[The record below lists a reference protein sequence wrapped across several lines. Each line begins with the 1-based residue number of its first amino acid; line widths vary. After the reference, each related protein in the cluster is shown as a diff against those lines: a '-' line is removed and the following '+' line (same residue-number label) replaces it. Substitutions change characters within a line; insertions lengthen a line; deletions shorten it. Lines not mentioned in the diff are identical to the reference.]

1 MTAIGTK
8 LERLKWE
15 QDVENV
21 GNLSQLNTKGFF
33 KHQAL
38 VVQKLDSAIQ
48 PLNHYP
54 VNKY

>member
-1 MTAIGTK
+1 MGTGRGK
-8 LERLKWE
+8 CGQLESTQHEL
-15 QDVENV
+15 
-21 GNLSQLNTKGFF
+21 KGFF

-48 PLNHYP
+48 PLNQYP

>member
-1 MTAIGTK
+1 MGTGRGK
-8 LERLKWE
+8 CEQLESTQHER
-15 QDVENV
+15 V
-21 GNLSQLNTKGFF
+21 FF